1 MEYFA
6 YNTTQSS
13 IAPAE
18 DTEAAF
24 EARRMLSFVVTAA
37 AVLVVLRSFK
47 AGRKLTN
54 GVYQG
59 LDRLFGG
66 AAHTVKLPGPVGYP
80 LVGNLYQVRSKA
92 DAPNDH
98 LSDQRCLGS

>member
-1 MEYFA
+1 MEYFT
-6 YNTTQSS
+6 YNTTQNA

-18 DTEAAF
+18 EAEAAF
-24 EARRMLSFVVTAA
+24 EARRMLSFVITAA

-47 AGRKLTN
+47 TGRKLTN

-59 LDRLFGG
+59 IDRLFGG

-80 LVGNLYQVRSKA
+80 LVGNLYQVRPQA
-92 DAPNDH
+92 AAQNDP
-98 LSDQRCLGS
+98 LSDQRSLGS